1 MTSIGIRE
9 LRDGLSRHIA
19 AVREGETITVTDH
32 GTPVA
37 KIVPIGEPSAFD
49 RLVAEGVIELPTAP
63 KQPLSDPIV
72 PADPTLRLSEQVIA
86 DRG

>member
-37 KIVPIGEPSAFD
+37 RIVPIGKPSAFD
-49 RLVAEGVIELPTAP
+49 QLVADGVIELPTAP
-63 KQPLSDPIV
+63 RRPLPDPIT

>member
-37 KIVPIGEPSAFD
+37 KIVPIGKPSAFD
-49 RLVAEGVIELPTAP
+49 QLVAEGVIELPKTP
-63 KQPLSDPIV
+63 KEPSVEPVV
-72 PADPTLRLSEQVIA
+72 PASGFRLSEQVLA